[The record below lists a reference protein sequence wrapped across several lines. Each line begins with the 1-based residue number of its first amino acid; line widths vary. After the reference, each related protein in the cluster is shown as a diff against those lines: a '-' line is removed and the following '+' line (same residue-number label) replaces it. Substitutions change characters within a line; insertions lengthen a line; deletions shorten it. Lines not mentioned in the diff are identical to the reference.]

1 MSFEELVSERPT
13 DPIMDVS
20 IFPCLRSP
28 RAACV
33 PVAILLEQS
42 VEEGVDHDAGAM
54 IIRRF
59 SECV

>member
-1 MSFEELVSERPT
+1 MSLAELVSERFT
-13 DPIMDVS
+13 DPTMDIS
-20 IFPCLRSP
+20 FLPCLRSP
-28 RAACV
+28 RLARV
-33 PVAILLEQS
+33 PVEILLEQY